1 MKKKLLGIFSILF
14 VVAILTTPL
23 VSAKPTSAANNP
35 KSVSFMWH
43 SENGYNAMIETK
55 INPPWAEP
63 DSPEQRV
70 SHGKAFWYL
79 NPEANNYVQIGEEM
93 PIPIDAETGYEGLIS
108 TNVQT
113 PEPGVG
119 AINYMVYEKIMWGA
133 NNYIDIKCI
142 ERAHYDMTGPI
153 PEFYA
158 SGTFSGHGEIDGQK
172 VQVTGIREGS
182 FQAVGFVL
190 ECYGTIRFAGKAN

>member
-1 MKKKLLGIFSILF
+1 MKQKILGFTLAF
-14 VVAILTTPL
+14 VFLAMLAAPL
-23 VSAKPTSAANNP
+23 VSAKPTSAANNS
-35 KSVSFMWH
+35 KAVSFMWH
-43 SENGYNAMIETK
+43 SENGWNDIFETR

-70 SHGKAFWYL
+70 AHAKAFWYL
-79 NPEANNYVQIGEEM
+79 NPEANNYVQIGEET

-108 TNVQT
+108 TNVQI

-142 ERAHYDMTGPI
+142 ERAHYDLTGPI

-158 SGTFSGHGEIDGQK
+158 SGTFSGHGVIDGQN

-190 ECYGTIRFAGKAN
+190 ECYGTIRFAGNA

>member
-1 MKKKLLGIFSILF
+1 MNKKIIVFALAF
-14 VVAILTTPL
+14 VFLAMLAAPL

-35 KSVSFMWH
+35 KSISFMWH
-43 SENGYNAMIETK
+43 SENGWNDIFETK

-79 NPEANNYVQIGEEM
+79 NPEANNYVQIGEET

-108 TNVQT
+108 TNVQI

-133 NNYIDIKCI
+133 SNYIDIKNI
-142 ERAHYDMTGPI
+142 ERAHYDMNAG
-153 PEFYA
+153 EFYA
-158 SGTFSGHGEIDGQK
+158 SGTFSGHGVIDGQK
-172 VQVTGIREGS
+172 VQVTGVREGY
-182 FQAVGFVL
+182 FDLTIMAFVL
-190 ECYGTIRFAGKAN
+190 ECYGTIRFAGKA

>member
-1 MKKKLLGIFSILF
+1 MNKKLLGFALAF
-14 VVAILTTPL
+14 VFLAMLAAPL
-23 VSAKPTSAANNP
+23 VSAKPTSAANNS
-35 KSVSFMWH
+35 KAVSFMWH
-43 SENGYNAMIETK
+43 SENGWNDIFETR

-70 SHGKAFWYL
+70 SHGKALWYL
-79 NPEANNYVQIGEEM
+79 NPEANNYVQIGEET

-119 AINYMVYEKIMWGA
+119 AMNYMVYEKIMWGA

-142 ERAHYDMTGPI
+142 ERAHYDLTGPI

-158 SGTFSGHGEIDGQK
+158 SGTFSGHGVIDGQN

-190 ECYGTIRFAGKAN
+190 DCSGTIRYAGKA

>member
-1 MKKKLLGIFSILF
+1 MNKKLLGFALAF
-14 VVAILTTPL
+14 VFLAMLAAPL
-23 VSAKPTSAANNP
+23 VSAKPTSAANNS
-35 KSVSFMWH
+35 KAVSFMWH
-43 SENGYNAMIETK
+43 SENGWNDIFETK

-70 SHGKAFWYL
+70 SHGKALWYL
-79 NPEANNYVQIGEEM
+79 NPEANNYVQIGEET

-108 TNVQT
+108 TNVQI

-142 ERAHYDMTGPI
+142 ERAHYDLTGPI

-158 SGTFSGHGEIDGQK
+158 SGTFSGHGIVDGQK
-172 VQVTGIREGS
+172 VQVTGVREG
-182 FQAVGFVL
+182 FFDPMIGFVL
-190 ECYGTIRFAGKAN
+190 ECYGTIRFAGNA

>member
-1 MKKKLLGIFSILF
+1 MKKKLLGVFGILF
-14 VVAILTTPL
+14 VVVMLTTPF

-43 SENGYNAMIETK
+43 SENGWNDIFERK

-79 NPEANNYVQIGEEM
+79 NPEANNYVQIGDET

-108 TNVQT
+108 TNVQI

-119 AINYMVYEKIMWGA
+119 AINYMVYEKIMWGD

-142 ERAHYDMTGPI
+142 ERAHYDMAAE
-153 PEFYA
+153 EFYA
-158 SGTFSGHGEIDGQK
+158 SGTFTGHGIIDGQK
-172 VQVTGIREGS
+172 VQVTGIREG
-182 FQAVGFVL
+182 FFDIDIMAFVL
-190 ECYGTIRFAGKAN
+190 ECYGTIRFAGNTA

>member
-1 MKKKLLGIFSILF
+1 MNKKLLGFALAF
-14 VVAILTTPL
+14 VFLAMLAAPL
-23 VSAKPTSAANNP
+23 VSAKPTSAANNS
-35 KSVSFMWH
+35 KAVSFMWH
-43 SENGYNAMIETK
+43 SENGWNDIFETK

-70 SHGKAFWYL
+70 SHGKALWYL
-79 NPEANNYVQIGEEM
+79 NPEANNYVQIGEET

-108 TNVQT
+108 TNVQI

-119 AINYMVYEKIMWGA
+119 AINYMVYEKIMWGDG
-133 NNYIDIKCI
+133 NYIDIKCI
-142 ERAHYDMTGPI
+142 ERAHYDLTGPM

-158 SGTFSGHGEIDGQK
+158 SGTFSGHGVVDGQK
-172 VQVTGIREGS
+172 VQVTGVREGS

-190 ECYGTIRFAGKAN
+190 ECYGTIRFAGNA